1 MNTRKPPG
9 LAIWLLERVSTGYR
23 GESLAGD
30 LIEQYALGKSRL
42 WLWRQ
47 VAAAIVLA
55 KRRSLEPRLLRIM
68 KKVAFRL
75 LTEISIVLAL
85 VMIIDQTRRS
95 HSLSDMLSPTFS
107 ATIAFPIAAALVGFV
122 LSRRS
127 SRSRRQP
134 AVFNYLIALFAL
146 AALGAGTLTW
156 ASTTRPTCNVDRC
169 SCPTPER
176 SLASHAAHLVL
187 E

>member
-1 MNTRKPPG
+1 MNTRKPPR
-9 LAIWLLERVSTGYR
+9 LAIWLLERLSTGYR

-30 LIEQYALGKSRL
+30 LIEQYALGKGRL

-47 VAAAIVLA
+47 VAVAIVLT
-55 KRRSLEPRLLRIM
+55 KRRSLEPRIGRIA
-68 KKVAFRL
+68 KKLAFRL

-85 VMIIDQTRRS
+85 VMIIDQARRS
-95 HSLSDMLSPTFS
+95 HSLNDLLGPSFA

-122 LSRRS
+122 LSRRN
-127 SRSRRQP
+127 SRSRRQH
-134 AVFNYLIALFAL
+134 AVFNYLIALFAV

-156 ASTTRPTCNVDRC
+156 ASTTRPTCNVDLC

-176 SLASHAAHLVL
+176 SLASHAAQ
-187 E
+187 